1 MSDARRGLES
11 QAHSV
16 PKGRGLRCDILQEP
30 WLYHLVT
37 FITTSS
43 NTCGVLRAKHCS
55 KALYVN
61 ALSLPDN
68 PVS

>member
-30 WLYHLVT
+30 SALPFGDVYNIIIKYLWG
-37 FITTSS
+37 SS
-43 NTCGVLRAKHCS
+43 QQ
-55 KALYVN
+55 ALF
-61 ALSLPDN
+61 
-68 PVS
+68 